1 MARDIEKR
9 KAYQK
14 KWRAEHAGY
23 LREYRRKKAYEY
35 YWRDPE
41 KFRELSR
48 KYKEEHREEVNEY
61 NRKYRVEHREEIRE
75 RLRPYLKSYRKSHQ
89 EEHRVSSA
97 EQRKRF
103 PDEIKARSAANHA
116 IRDGK
121 LSPQACEV
129 CGEEKTQAHHDDYNY
144 PLKVRW
150 LCVNCHNEWHRNNKP
165 IRVEKG
171 QYGDIKRTNLDCS

>member
-14 KWRAEHAGY
+14 KWRAEHAEH
-23 LREYRRKKAYEY
+23 LREYSRKKAQEY
-35 YWRDPE
+35 D
-41 KFRELSR
+41 
-48 KYKEEHREEVNEY
+48 
-61 NRKYRVEHREEIRE
+61 RKYRREHRDEIRE
-75 RLRPYLKSYRKSHQ
+75 RSRVTQRAYRLAHQ

-97 EQRKRF
+97 EQRRKH
-103 PDEIKARSAANHA
+103 PDEIRARSAANHA

-121 LSPQACEV
+121 ISPQACEV

-150 LCVNCHNEWHRNNKP
+150 LCVRCHNEWHRYNKP

-171 QYGDIKRTNLDCS
+171 KQ